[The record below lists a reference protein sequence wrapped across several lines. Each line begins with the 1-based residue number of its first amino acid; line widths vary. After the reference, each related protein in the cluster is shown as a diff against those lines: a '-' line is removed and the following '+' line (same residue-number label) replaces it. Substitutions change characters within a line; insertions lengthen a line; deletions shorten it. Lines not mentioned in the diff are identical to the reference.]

1 LIGVEDEIAAR
12 LQVRE
17 VLLDILVAFVV
28 GVIALEEESPRG
40 N

>member
-1 LIGVEDEIAAR
+1 LVGVEDDIAR
-12 LQVRE
+12 TRQIRE
-17 VLLDILVAFVV
+17 VFLDILVAFVV